1 MQNITEI
8 NKLLTEHKKLIDS
21 EAKKY
26 STNIPFITA
35 QIEAHRLARGAA
47 ESYSPSMGKF
57 STHLVN
63 SLKKLSRLSTQ
74 YGSSVRLPE
83 NTQFAI
89 NKLNNIEKQLDSEL
103 GRNPTVEELSDY
115 SGMNIKTINNLLK
128 NKKSIISF
136 NNMLNTPTIMDSS
149 NDEWVAFV
157 YHDLTPKDKLIFEHM
172 TGFGGR
178 PTLPIKNIA
187 KKLNISE
194 AQANQRIKLISDK
207 INEGWK

>member
-1 MQNITEI
+1 MQSISEI
-8 NKLLTEHKKLIDS
+8 NKLLTEHKKLIES

-26 STNIPFITA
+26 ATNVPLITM
-35 QIEAHRLARGAA
+35 QIEAHRLARFAA
-47 ESYSPSMGKF
+47 ESYSPNMGKF

-74 YGSSVRLPE
+74 YGSTVRLPE

-89 NKLNNIEKQLDSEL
+89 NKINNIEKQLDSEF
-103 GRNPTVEELSDY
+103 GRAPTVEELSDY
-115 SGMNIKTINNLLK
+115 SGMNIKTVNNLLK

-172 TGFGGR
+172 TGFGGKEK
-178 PTLPIKNIA
+178 ISSKNIA
-187 KKLNISE
+187 KKLKISE
-194 AQANQRIKLISDK
+194 IQLNQRIKLISDK
-207 INEGWK
+207 LNEGWK